1 MAAVRGPLPNEGARK
16 APGKPKTLF
25 DGRLLRELGSS
36 KAGKAALETLA
47 KRRTSLFEAK
57 SRHYAP
63 IEDHHLGNAKPEH
76 TLAAGQ
82 HRPA

>member
-1 MAAVRGPLPNEGARK
+1 MKVLGRPLATQ
-16 APGKPKTLF
+16 ALF

-47 KRRTSLFEAK
+47 KRRTSLCEAK

-63 IEDHHLGNAKPEH
+63 IELQTNLQTNCAAQHGTGHHK
-76 TLAAGQ
+76 
-82 HRPA
+82 